1 MKLIKWLTSQENFC
15 YLSLVL
21 ERRQEIIA
29 SFPFLTKE
37 ANDQD
42 RFSHPFNHPG
52 RNLCDPES
60 PGNLP
65 PLFLGMGYGSFST
78 VHFYP
83 GLLTGRDDHRV
94 FLWLEKEMGTPVPG
108 SRLRGKSQIFKKRP
122 PNSNAKGG
130 TPRRSKAISGSRQAS
145 PCLR

>member
-21 ERRQEIIA
+21 ERWQEVIA
-29 SFPFLTKE
+29 SFPFLRKE

-42 RFSHPFNHPG
+42 SFSHPPNHIG
-52 RNLCDPES
+52 GDLFDPES
-60 PGNLP
+60 PRNLP
-65 PLFLGMGYGSFST
+65 PLFLGMEYGSFSI
-78 VHFYP
+78 VSFYP
-83 GLLTGRDDHRV
+83 GFLTGGDDHRV
-94 FLWLEKEMGTPVPG
+94 FLWMEKEMGTPVPG
-108 SRLRGKSQIFKKRP
+108 SRLRGKSQSFEKRP